1 MGDREPP
8 RSRAAYA
15 VFQPMQTRW
24 NDNDQYGHLY
34 NATYVEL
41 FDEAMNMSLLDLGF
55 LDHRAGGPIQVV
67 VENGCTY
74 FREVAYPDRLEIGL
88 RVAHVGRSSIRVE
101 LGMFRSGEE
110 TEAARAHFTLVTVDN
125 ATRRP
130 LPTPQ
135 TQRDALQNLRRPM
148 DG

>member
-135 TQRDALQNLRRPM
+135 AQRDALQDLHRPM